1 MKKEEE
7 NQEIS
12 DYSSMAYFN
21 HYQRMVMTE
30 NKRKKIYKIFLP
42 FVIIFVLTLFA
53 VIFVYP
59 HL

>member
-7 NQEIS
+7 NLEIS
-12 DYSSMAYFN
+12 DYSSMAYFD